1 MSVSVNSDTP
11 TLGVRRAGRI
21 CRTPYPRPIRGLTR
35 SGDVT
40 SLSARHGQTENG
52 NTQLAD
58 GLRAD
63 SGSHLQRTLGPQ
75 HQRAS
80 DSRGPA
86 WPDSH
91 IQSSPDRTQTWVV
104 GMRKVSSESLL
115 DPNNQVFSSAPVVR
129 AMARLFAP
137 ASQVYE
143 FVANVIS
150 ALRFDGFRGRR
161 W

>member
-1 MSVSVNSDTP
+1 
-11 TLGVRRAGRI
+11 
-21 CRTPYPRPIRGLTR
+21 
-35 SGDVT
+35 VT
-40 SLSARHGQTENG
+40 SLSARHRQTENG

-86 WPDSH
+86 WPDRH

-104 GMRKVSSESLL
+104 GMRKVSSESLVSVDESRTQGL
-115 DPNNQVFSSAPVVR
+115 DRLETTEESTMAGVEGAPV
-129 AMARLFAP
+129 
-137 ASQVYE
+137 S
-143 FVANVIS
+143 
-150 ALRFDGFRGRR
+150 
-161 W
+161 